1 VPCEGRARI
10 LRIPPVNSL
19 PTVERVERERLR
31 SYWDEIVDA
40 AARSDDAPGR
50 SLVVTHLLGDRPY
63 FLEALNRVAPIE
75 RVLAKPKSIES
86 SAYRRAAE
94 SFPMAV
100 ADRKELTKKSGVQN
114 LLSMST
120 LGDEKLLAIDIGGY
134 FAPALEHLASEANL
148 CGVVEDTEN
157 GQQKYEAQRGS
168 GFPCPVLSVARSP
181 LKNAEDYLVGHSVVF
196 STEALM
202 RSRGDVL
209 QGRSACVIGY
219 GKIGRSVARLL
230 RSHGVQIAVHDIDP
244 VPLTEAHAHGFA
256 VHSDRKTAMAGAGII
271 ICATGNLALSQ
282 DAFRHVEPG
291 AYVVSVTSSDD
302 ELDLGPLKESYER
315 NRIATDIVRYRRR
328 DERRSEAHFFFVL
341 NNGEAVNFLHGA
353 VVGPAIQLVQAE
365 IVMAAARLLDGSA
378 PEAGAIGEVSAD
390 DRATIARIW
399 LKHFAQG
406 GHP

>member
-1 VPCEGRARI
+1 MERDQ
-10 LRIPPVNSL
+10 LR
-19 PTVERVERERLR
+19 R
-31 SYWDEIVDA
+31 YWDEIVIATGSEKDA
-40 AARSDDAPGR
+40 RGQ

-63 FLEALNRVAPIE
+63 FLEALDRIAPIAC
-75 RVLAKPKSIES
+75 VLAKPKSIDS
-86 SAYRRAAE
+86 SAYRRAADR
-94 SFPMAV
+94 FQVAV
-100 ADRKELTKKSGVQN
+100 ADRKSLATEIGIQE
-114 LLSMST
+114 LLSTASLDDKPT
-120 LGDEKLLAIDIGGY
+120 LAIDIGAY
-134 FAPALEHLASEANL
+134 FAPGLRYLAKGSGL

-157 GQQKYEAQRGS
+157 GQQKYEAQLDS

-219 GKIGRSVARLL
+219 GKIGRSIAQLL
-230 RSHGVQIAVHDIDP
+230 RNHGVQIAVHDIDP

-256 VHSDRKTAMAGAGII
+256 VHSDLTEALAGAGII
-271 ICATGNLALSQ
+271 VCATGNLALRRES
-282 DAFRHVEPG
+282 FREVEPG

-302 ELDLGPLKESYER
+302 ELDLAPLKQSYER
-315 NRIATDIVRYRRR
+315 NRIGTDIVRYRRF

-365 IVMAAARLLDGSA
+365 IVMAAARLLEGA
-378 PEAGAIGEVSAD
+378 PTSPSLIGEVSAD

-399 LKHFAQG
+399 LKHFAHEG
-406 GHP
+406 GLP

>member
-1 VPCEGRARI
+1 
-10 LRIPPVNSL
+10 
-19 PTVERVERERLR
+19 VERVERETLR
-31 SYWDEIVDA
+31 SYWNEIVSATGADA
-40 AARSDDAPGR
+40 DARGR

-63 FLEALNRVAPIE
+63 FLEALNRVAPIA
-75 RVLAKPKSIES
+75 RVLAKPKSIDG
-86 SAYRRAAE
+86 AALRRAADR
-94 SFPMAV
+94 FPV
-100 ADRKELTKKSGVQN
+100 EIADRKKLSTEPGIDELVSAAA
-114 LLSMST
+114 
-120 LGDEKLLAIDIGGY
+120 LGGEPTLAIDIGGY
-134 FAPALEHLASEANL
+134 FAPGLRRLAGAVDLS
-148 CGVVEDTEN
+148 GVIEDTEN
-157 GQQKYEAQRGS
+157 GQQKYEAELGS

-219 GKIGRSVARLL
+219 GKIGRSIAQLL
-230 RSHGVQIAVHDIDP
+230 RSHGLQIAVHDIDP

-256 VHSDRKTAMAGAGII
+256 VHSDLATALVGAGII
-271 ICATGNLALSQ
+271 VGATGNLALTQES
-282 DAFRHVEPG
+282 FREVEPG

-302 ELDLGPLKESYER
+302 ELDLAPLKESYER
-315 NRIATDIVRYRRR
+315 NRIGTDIVRYRRL

-365 IVMAAARLLDGSA
+365 IVMAAARLLGGA
-378 PEAGAIGEVSAD
+378 PCDPAAVGEVSAD

-399 LKHFAQG
+399 LKHFAHKG
-406 GHP
+406 GRP